1 MLEIEEYTT
10 KKVFE
15 LRKNK
20 QLDDAYKIASHL
32 FKNEPNDEWTQ
43 KAYAWVLIDIIKV
56 ESTKNLEQAKNFYN
70 QLNAINFVTKDD
82 ILSKQIDLLKPKLD
96 SSYSQI
102 QQAEQ
107 LSKNG
112 KHQEALNIF
121 QKIKQSGNLSIN
133 NHESYGWILYR
144 YVKALE
150 NTLTI
155 DTFKKILFEYLNLK
169 NERPS
174 LLHSMILHIAVHYAA
189 THKDFDIFRF
199 FQIWNPKF
207 LQIDDLKKQYHEG
220 KEFPSLI
227 TRLIKV
233 IINRATCRL

>member
-1 MLEIEEYTT
+1 MNEEYTT
-10 KKVFE
+10 KEIFE

-20 QLDDAYKIASHL
+20 RLSDAYKIALQL
-32 FKNEPNDEWTQ
+32 FNKDPNDEWTQ

-56 ESTKNLEQAKNFYN
+56 ESTKNPDLAKNFFN
-70 QLNAINFVTKDD
+70 KLNAINFVTIDD
-82 ILSKQIDLLKPKLD
+82 ILFKQIDLLKPKLD
-96 SSYSQI
+96 SSYAQI

-112 KHQEALNIF
+112 KYQESLNIF

-144 YVKALE
+144 YVKAFG

-155 DTFKKILFEYLNLK
+155 DAFKKILFEYLNLK

-174 LLHSMILHIAVHYAA
+174 LLHSMILQKI
-189 THKDFDIFRF
+189 
-199 FQIWNPKF
+199 
-207 LQIDDLKKQYHEG
+207 G
-220 KEFPSLI
+220 
-227 TRLIKV
+227 
-233 IINRATCRL
+233 RAHV